1 VRPWIILAA
10 LGLARIAFGYQ
21 FQSVAALGPDLIPS
35 FYLSYTAFG
44 SLIGAYMLMG
54 MFVALPLG
62 LLGRRFGDRPV
73 LTAGLAL
80 MMVGAVLDALASGPS
95 GIALGRTIGGVG
107 AVAMTVLQG
116 KVIADFFTGRRFM
129 IGMSV
134 SACTF
139 PIGLGLAEIV
149 LPPISHAYGWQTALL
164 TEAVPPAL
172 ALILF
177 VLSYRQPHAVATQPR
192 GFSWPTK
199 RECLLMIIAGAIWT
213 AYTSGYF
220 GYMSYTPSTLASRG
234 ESLGMIGL
242 VLAIATWGNVP
253 ATMLGGGLAAR
264 FGGLRI
270 FLIANAAL
278 VIGMTGTALTGGA
291 IFFAVAVGVLGSIHP
306 GVIMAIGTL
315 SARPENRAVGMG
327 LFYTV
332 YYLGSTIS
340 PALCGYTADRLGGPQ
355 GGVLAGA
362 ALSAV
367 TVPLFLLHRKLARH
381 ETMLA
386 RA

>member
-1 VRPWIILAA
+1 VRPWVILAA
-10 LGLARIAFGYQ
+10 LGLARIGFGYQ
-21 FQSVAALGPDLIPS
+21 FQSVAALGPHLVTK
-35 FYLSYTAFG
+35 FHLSYTAFG

-54 MFVALPLG
+54 MFVALPMG
-62 LLGRRFGDRPV
+62 FLGRRFGDRPV
-73 LTAGLAL
+73 LAAGLLL
-80 MMVGAVLDALASGPS
+80 MVAGAVFDAAATSAS

-116 KVIADFFTGRRFM
+116 KVIADFFTERRFM

-139 PIGLGLAEIV
+139 PIGLGFAEIA
-149 LPPISHAYGWQTALL
+149 LPPLSDAFGWQVALL
-164 TEAVPPAL
+164 SEAVAPAL
-172 ALILF
+172 ALTLF
-177 VLSYRQPHAVATQPR
+177 LFSYRQPLAVATQPR
-192 GFSWPTK
+192 GFSWPTR
-199 RECLLMIIAGAIWT
+199 RECLLLIVSGSIWT

-220 GYMSYTPSTLASRG
+220 GYMSYVPSTLAARG
-234 ESLGMIGL
+234 DSVAMIGL
-242 VLAIATWGNVP
+242 VLVIATWGNVP

-264 FGGLRI
+264 YGGLRI

-278 VIGMTGTALTGGA
+278 VLGMTGTALTGGA
-291 IFFAVAVGVLGSIHP
+291 ILWAFVVGVLGTIHP
-306 GVIMAIGTL
+306 GVIMAVGTL

-327 LFYTV
+327 IFYTV

-340 PALCGYTADRLGGPQ
+340 PALCGYTADRLGGPA

-367 TVPLFLLHRKLARH
+367 TVPLYLLHRKLARH
-381 ETMLA
+381 EAMLA

>member
-1 VRPWIILAA
+1 VRPWFILASLA
-10 LGLARIAFGYQ
+10 LARIAFGYQ
-21 FQSVAALGPDLIPS
+21 FQAVATLGPDLVPL
-35 FYLSYTAFG
+35 FHLSYAALG
-44 SLIGAYMLMG
+44 SLIGAYMLLG
-54 MFVALPLG
+54 MFLALPMG
-62 LLGRRFGDRPV
+62 FLGRRFGDRPV
-73 LTAGLAL
+73 LACGLAF
-80 MMVGAVLDALASGPS
+80 MVIGAAFDASATGPS
-95 GIALGRTIGGVG
+95 GIAFGRTIGGVG
-107 AVAMTVLQG
+107 AVAMIVLQG
-116 KVIADFFTGRRFM
+116 KIIADFFTGKQFM

-139 PIGLGLAEIV
+139 PVGLGLAQIV
-149 LPPISHAYGWQTALL
+149 LPPMSHAFGWQTALL
-164 TEAVPPAL
+164 TEAVAPAL

-177 VLSYRQPHAVATQPR
+177 LISYRQPPEVAAQPR

-199 RECLLMIIAGAIWT
+199 RECLLLVIAGSIWT
-213 AYTSGYF
+213 TYTSGYF
-220 GYMSYTPSTLASRG
+220 GYTSYVPSTLAARG

-242 VLAIATWGNVP
+242 ILVIATWGNVP

-291 IFFAVAVGVLGSIHP
+291 IGWAFLVGVLGSIHP
-306 GVIMAIGTL
+306 GVIMAVGTL
-315 SARPENRAVGMG
+315 SARAENRAVGMG
-327 LFYTV
+327 LFYSV
-332 YYLGSTIS
+332 YYLGSTVS
-340 PALCGYTADRLGGPQ
+340 PALCGYAADHLGGPA

-362 ALSAV
+362 ALSAL